1 MVLVVHYYL
10 LQGNSYAERSSHRQ
24 GQMYFIFHQQVL
36 NKCVCEL
43 ADNPKDSV
51 FNYLVSQ
58 TMKQTIHIHSEC
70 LSYSKLQFS
79 QFRGYLVTILDS

>member
-10 LQGNSYAERSSHRQ
+10 LQGNSYAERSSHRH

-36 NKCVCEL
+36 NECVCEL

-58 TMKQTIHIHSEC
+58 TMKQTIHNHQNAFLTPNCNFHNLEA
-70 LSYSKLQFS
+70 
-79 QFRGYLVTILDS
+79 T